1 MRGPLSD
8 HYTRQPGPSRPAREI
23 TVSLRLMDRRK
34 IVKIEASDYLSIK
47 DICSRIRIALLP
59 GRPLF
64 PDTVTLL
71 RTGQALDLRL
81 SLAENGVRDQD
92 VLEVREV
99 ESFKHV
105 LLYGCPSA
113 LETDGLAPEC
123 MLVKYAGSEE
133 ALL

>member
-8 HYTRQPGPSRPAREI
+8 HYTRRPVPSRPASEI
-23 TVSLRLMDRRK
+23 TVSLRLMDRRQT
-34 IVKIEASDYLSIK
+34 VKILVPDDLSMEK
-47 DICSRIRIALLP
+47 ICPQLRSALLP

-92 VLEVREV
+92 VLEVRE
-99 ESFKHV
+99 ERLAHV

-113 LETDGLAPEC
+113 READGLMPEC